1 VLSVAG
7 RVRYE
12 LDASIDYPR
21 QFVGDVEVRMG
32 DGRVVRERQDRPR
45 GGPDAPLTREEL
57 EAKFR
62 GNAGL
67 ALPPA
72 QVERAI
78 RSVHALAGGGSVADL
93 VAAIAPERT
102 GS

>member
-1 VLSVAG
+1 VAG

-21 QFVGDVEVRMG
+21 QFVGDVEVRLS
-32 DGRVVRERQDRPR
+32 DGRVLRERQDRPR

-57 EAKFR
+57 ETKFR

-67 ALPPA
+67 ALPPER
-72 QVERAI
+72 VERAI
-78 RSVHALAGGGSVADL
+78 RSVHALAGGGSVVDL
-93 VAAIAPERT
+93 VAAITPERT